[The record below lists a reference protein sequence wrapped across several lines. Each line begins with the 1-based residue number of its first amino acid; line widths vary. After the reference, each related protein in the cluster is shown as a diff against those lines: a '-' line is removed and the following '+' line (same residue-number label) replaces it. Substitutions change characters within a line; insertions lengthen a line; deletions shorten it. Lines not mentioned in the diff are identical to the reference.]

1 MTNPVTETTSDTVRI
16 TTLDN
21 GLRIISD
28 EMPSV
33 ETASAGVWI
42 EAGARFETPKLNGV
56 SHMLEHMTFKGTRK
70 RSAQAIAEEIEDVGG
85 HINAYTSRENTA
97 YYAKVLKDDLGLAVD
112 VVADLVQNA
121 ILDQEELERE
131 RGVILQEIN
140 QAQDTPDD
148 VIFDLFQDAC
158 FPNQALGRPVLG
170 TLDGIR
176 DMPRTD
182 IMDYMNNHYRPT
194 GMVLSAAG
202 KFEHDQLID
211 LANQNFTQSTAKS
224 TGDEQGLAAYVGGDI
239 RETRDIEQV
248 HLLMGF
254 ESFSYTDDDFYA
266 ASILSMLFGGGMS
279 SRLFQEVRE
288 KRGLVYSVYSFIT
301 AYADT
306 GVFGIYAGTGEKD
319 VAELIPVVCDE
330 IGKLNQ
336 RVNAEE
342 LNRAKAQLKSSVLM
356 SLESTSSRAEQ
367 LARQLMI
374 FGRPV
379 PTDEAVAKIEAVD
392 AAAIQAVAARIFQ
405 GTPTIAALGPI
416 SQVEDF
422 DAIQK
427 RLR

>member
-1 MTNPVTETTSDTVRI
+1 MSETVNDSVRI

-28 EMPSV
+28 EMSSV

-42 EAGARFETPKLNGV
+42 EAGARLEAPKLNGV

-97 YYAKVLKDDLGLAVD
+97 YYAKVLKDDLGLAID

-121 ILDQEELERE
+121 VLDEDELERE

-140 QAQDTPDD
+140 QANDTPDD

-158 FPNQALGRPVLG
+158 YPDQALGRPVLG
-170 TLDGIR
+170 TLDGITS
-176 DMPRTD
+176 MPRDD
-182 IMDYMNNHYRPT
+182 IMNFMSDHYRT
-194 GMVLSAAG
+194 GSMVLSAAG

-211 LANQNFTQSTAKS
+211 LASQHITQPTATS
-224 TGDEQGLAAYVGGDI
+224 MGDTQGPAKYVGGDI
-239 RETRDIEQV
+239 RENRDIEQV

-254 ESFSYTDDDFYA
+254 EGFSYVDDDFYA
-266 ASILSMLFGGGMS
+266 ASVMSMLFGGGMS

-301 AYADT
+301 AYADG

-330 IGKLNQ
+330 IGKLDQ
-336 RVNAEE
+336 SVGAEE
-342 LNRAKAQLKSSVLM
+342 LNRAKAQLKSSILM

-374 FGRPV
+374 FGRPI
-379 PTDEAVAKIEAVD
+379 PADEAVAKIEAVD
-392 AAAIQAVAARIFQ
+392 VEAIKNVSARIFQ
-405 GTPTIAALGPI
+405 GTPTLAALGPI
-416 SQVEDF
+416 ANVEDF
-422 DAIQK
+422 DKISS
-427 RLR
+427 RLS